1 MCFLF
6 MYNQI
11 NQQYLKDW
19 RKPVK
24 TALIIM
30 IMIITINII
39 IFKQELSTLTKLNIL
54 FVAVNG
60 GIMGNNKIYGINRL
74 TETNFTQ

>member
-1 MCFLF
+1 
-6 MYNQI
+6 
-11 NQQYLKDW
+11 
-19 RKPVK
+19 
-24 TALIIM
+24 
-30 IMIITINII
+30 MIITINII